1 MQTYGVFDII
11 GPRMVGP
18 SSSHT
23 AGAAKLGRMAYR
35 IAGGGSALSN
45 ATGSVA
51 ASCIKKAKIILFGSF
66 ATTGRGHGTDKALVA
81 GILGLEPDDPRI
93 RYSMLLAQEADVEV
107 EIEFSE
113 EPADHPNTAHIHL
126 EGQNGKITDVTGAS
140 VGGGNILITNVNGM
154 EVKFSGEYPT
164 LIIRH
169 TDVPGVINMVTLIL
183 AKEQVNVAFMRVFRH
198 GRRSDACMV
207 IETDSPVSERVCQ
220 LIADWCE
227 PVTEVSAV

>member
-1 MQTYGVFDII
+1 MQTFGVFDIV

-35 IAGGGSALSN
+35 IAGGG
-45 ATGSVA
+45 A
-51 ASCIKKAKIILFGSF
+51 AGCRIKKARVTLYGSF

-81 GILGLEPDDPRI
+81 GILGLDPDDPRI
-93 RYSMLLAQEADVEV
+93 RYSMLLAKEAEVDVS
-107 EIEFSE
+107 IEYSE
-113 EPADHPNTAHIHL
+113 EPADHPNTARIRL
-126 EGQNGKITDVTGAS
+126 EREDGGITDITGAS
-140 VGGGNILITNVNGM
+140 VGGGNIIVTRVNGM
-154 EVKFSGEYPT
+154 EVEFSGEYPT
-164 LIIRH
+164 LIVRH

-198 GRRSDACMV
+198 ARRSDACMV

-220 LIADWCE
+220 LITDWCE
-227 PVTEVSAV
+227 PVTEVRAV